1 MSAYQEEGN
10 PMTNEE
16 TSMPQPAPSPA
27 TIHVPP
33 GAWTVTVTSDEGNV
47 VATQRIEGPT
57 NLKIAISSQG

>member
-1 MSAYQEEGN
+1 
-10 PMTNEE
+10 MTNEE

-47 VATQRIEGPT
+47 VATQKIEGPT